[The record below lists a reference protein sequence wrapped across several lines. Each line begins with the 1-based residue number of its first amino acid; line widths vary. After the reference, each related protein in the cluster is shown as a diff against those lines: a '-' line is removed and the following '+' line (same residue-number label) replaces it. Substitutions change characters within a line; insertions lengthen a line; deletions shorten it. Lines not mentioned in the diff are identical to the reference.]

1 MTKLVIF
8 AANGQ
13 IAQIVTHRILT
24 EPKFADVELTLA
36 LRNSQR
42 LNSLADNARVRL
54 VETDLT
60 NAQEVATAVQGQDM
74 VFVAVVDHTNDNVMT
89 KNIIAAMQAHH
100 VNRVISTNI
109 LGIYDEVPGEF
120 GRWNHEQVAS
130 GLDAARDSDSLLAA
144 SGLDYTTLR
153 LPWLNDRDEVKYS
166 LTHRNDAYV
175 GVSGSRQSMADV
187 VLRIV
192 ADPSFAKKD
201 SLGIA
206 DPDTQG
212 EDRPVY

>member
-13 IAQIVTHRILT
+13 IARIVTDRILN
-24 EPKFADVELTLA
+24 EKAFADVDLTLA

-42 LNSLADNARVRL
+42 LSDLSGQPRVRIL
-54 VETDLT
+54 ETDLT
-60 NAQEVATAVQGQDM
+60 KAADVDAAIKGQDM
-74 VFVAVVDHTNDNVMT
+74 VFVAVVDHTADNTMT
-89 KNIIAAMQAHH
+89 KNVIDAMKAEH

-130 GLDAARDSDSLLAA
+130 GLDAARESDRLLAA

-153 LPWLNDRDEVKYS
+153 LPWLNDRDEVKYE
-166 LTHRNDAYV
+166 LTHRNDTYV
-175 GVSGSRQSMADV
+175 GVSGSRQSIADV

-192 ADPSFAKKD
+192 ADPAFASKD

-206 DPDTQG
+206 DPATQG
-212 EDRPVY
+212 ENRPVY

>member
-13 IAQIVTHRILT
+13 IARIVTDRILN
-24 EPKFADVELTLA
+24 EKAFADVDLTLA

-42 LNSLADNARVRL
+42 LSDLSGQPRVRIL
-54 VETDLT
+54 ETDLT
-60 NAQEVATAVQGQDM
+60 KAADVDAAIKGQDM
-74 VFVAVVDHTNDNVMT
+74 VFVAVVDHTADNTMT
-89 KNIIAAMQAHH
+89 KNVIDAMKAEH

-130 GLDAARDSDSLLAA
+130 ELDAARESDRLLAA

-153 LPWLNDRDEVKYS
+153 LPWLNDRDEVKYE
-166 LTHRNDAYV
+166 LTHRNDTYE
-175 GVSGSRQSMADV
+175 GVSGSRQSIADV

-192 ADPSFAKKD
+192 ADPAFASKD

-206 DPDTQG
+206 DPATQG

>member
-1 MTKLVIF
+1 MTKFVIF

-13 IAQIVTHRILT
+13 IAQIVAHRILS
-24 EPKFADVELTLA
+24 EPKFADVTLTLA

-42 LNSLADNARVRL
+42 LNNMADNPRVR
-54 VETDLT
+54 VEEADLE
-60 NAQEVATAVQGQDM
+60 NAQDVAAAIKGQDI
-74 VFVAVVDHTNDNVMT
+74 VFVAVVDQSADNRVT
-89 KNIIAAMQAHH
+89 KNVIAGMKAAN
-100 VNRVISTNI
+100 VRRVIFANA

-120 GRWNHEQVAS
+120 GRWNNEQVGD
-130 GLDAARDSDSLLAA
+130 GLVVARESDNLLAA

-153 LPWLNDRDEVKYS
+153 LPWLNDRDEIKYS
-166 LTHRNDAYV
+166 LTHRHDEYV

-187 VLRIV
+187 VLQIV
-192 ADPSFAKKD
+192 ADPSFANKD

-206 DPDTQG
+206 DPATQG